1 MHCKCPL
8 LGVKRTCRFALQ
20 MSCLLTQSGHA
31 SLDQAGSTRGGTSA
45 SVIFI
50 GAKGG
55 VVAVILLVEDED
67 QVRVLSESFLQTAG
81 HTTLSA
87 GSIEQALA
95 LLSSPEP
102 IDLLFIDLNLKG
114 ESEAGLSLAVQAVE
128 TRPELKVLY
137 TSGQAVT
144 DGMMALF
151 VKNSAFLPKPYTV
164 EQLGTMLSM
173 KFDFRSSAR
182 PHAGDGTD
190 GAQRL

>member
-1 MHCKCPL
+1 MGSVFQF
-8 LGVKRTCRFALQ
+8 LGREA
-20 MSCLLTQSGHA
+20 MSA
-31 SLDQAGSTRGGTSA
+31 
-45 SVIFI
+45 I
-50 GAKGG
+50 
-55 VVAVILLVEDED
+55 
-67 QVRVLSESFLQTAG
+67 
-81 HTTLSA
+81 
-87 GSIEQALA
+87 
-95 LLSSPEP
+95 
-102 IDLLFIDLNLKG
+102 LKG

>member
-1 MHCKCPL
+1 MV
-8 LGVKRTCRFALQ
+8 GNFA
-20 MSCLLTQSGHA
+20 
-31 SLDQAGSTRGGTSA
+31 SA
-45 SVIFI
+45 LYQR
-50 GAKGG
+50 KGG

-67 QVRVLSESFLQTAG
+67 QVRVLAESFLQTAG

-128 TRPELKVLY
+128 TRPALKVLY

>member
-1 MHCKCPL
+1 M
-8 LGVKRTCRFALQ
+8 
-20 MSCLLTQSGHA
+20 
-31 SLDQAGSTRGGTSA
+31 
-45 SVIFI
+45 
-50 GAKGG
+50 
-55 VVAVILLVEDED
+55 AVILLVEDED
-67 QVRVLSESFLQTAG
+67 QVRVLAESFLQTAG

-114 ESEAGLSLAVQAVE
+114 ESEAGLSLAVQAIE
-128 TRPELKVLY
+128 MRPALKVLY

-164 EQLGTMLSM
+164 EQLGTMLGM
-173 KFDFRSSAR
+173 KFGFRSSAR
-182 PHAGDGTD
+182 LHAGDGTD